1 MTNSDA
7 QLAVL
12 PEYQDN
18 PFIAALPPLWST
30 KETYDRLLLQP
41 VFDPRERQFPDHVRP
56 HCIMRLFRYFDPLEQ
71 HLTLASRF
79 GMLVRQGYIRA
90 IVPTR
95 HTPPQNIVHLHSLT
109 RPLFTAAESV

>member
-1 MTNSDA
+1 MMTNSDA

-41 VFDPRERQFPDHVRP
+41 VFDPRSGS
-56 HCIMRLFRYFDPLEQ
+56 FRSC
-71 HLTLASRF
+71 A
-79 GMLVRQGYIRA
+79 A
-90 IVPTR
+90 A
-95 HTPPQNIVHLHSLT
+95 LHHAVVQI
-109 RPLFTAAESV
+109 F

>member
-7 QLAVL
+7 QPAVL

-56 HCIMRLFRYFDPLEQ
+56 HCIMRLFRYFDPLGVVSENGKNR
-71 HLTLASRF
+71 TLSR
-79 GMLVRQGYIRA
+79 LQW
-90 IVPTR
+90 
-95 HTPPQNIVHLHSLT
+95 S
-109 RPLFTAAESV
+109 